1 VSSRRRVGLRRRD
14 RTPRLGVGSLGSR
27 ASRGIW
33 RSMTSLAK
41 GSKGGASRSI
51 SRSPRKS
58 GEDNLAAGLSARM
71 GDLLL
76 TEKETS
82 GLVIRSVD
90 SGFVP
95 RPRWAIV
102 GKVCSPL
109 GALE

>member
-1 VSSRRRVGLRRRD
+1 
-14 RTPRLGVGSLGSR
+14 
-27 ASRGIW
+27 
-33 RSMTSLAK
+33 MTSPAK

-58 GEDNLAAGLSARM
+58 GGDDLAAGLSARM

-82 GLVIRSVD
+82 GLVIRGVD
-90 SGFVP
+90 SGSVP

-109 GALE
+109 CSRTGYAKSMGSSRANAVQRHW